1 MAGEHSRVTYQLSLG
16 SLLRDRTPLLDRV
29 CDGERLPSLCFWL
42 TAVMT
47 ICAGVYGA
55 VFGMWHGSRLALYVA
70 VKFPLVLIATAALTM
85 VFNWVV
91 SAAAGLPLRF
101 LQVAVLTFL
110 TLAIA
115 GVILV
120 SLAPVAWLFTLAA
133 PEPTKDARTAHN
145 LLYLLHTAF
154 VGAASLVGSRVLWTA
169 LLRVAPGP
177 LVAATVYAL
186 WLLGFA
192 FVGGEVAWALRPF
205 VGSVYYPVVFLRP
218 DALDGNVYEFIGTQ
232 IVPYL
237 LAND

>member
-1 MAGEHSRVTYQLSLG
+1 MAVEHSRATRKVSLT

-29 CDGERLPSLCFWL
+29 RDGEGLRSLWLWL
-42 TAVMT
+42 TAVIT
-47 ICAGVYGA
+47 ICAGAYGA
-55 VFGMWHGSRLALYVA
+55 VFGMWHGPRLALYVA
-70 VKFPLVLIATAALTM
+70 VKFPLVLIVTAGLTM

-91 SAAAGLPLRF
+91 AAAAGVPLRF

-154 VGAASLVGSRVLWTA
+154 VGAASVVGSWVLWTA
-169 LLRVAPGP
+169 LARVSPGP
-177 LVAATVYAL
+177 LVAAAVYAL
-186 WLLGFA
+186 WVLGFA
-192 FVGGEVAWALRPF
+192 FVGGEVAWAFRPF

-218 DALDGNVYEFIGTQ
+218 DALDGNVYEFIGTH
-232 IVPYL
+232 ILPYL
-237 LAND
+237 LSDD